1 MRYLPMYFSSRVVE
15 GITTFIYTTR
25 KSFKCTLNVGSTTD
39 TFNLSY
45 WDGKPKGTSSVASS
59 GSYTM
64 WLTKWSEAE
73 QKSLPLPREEAY
85 LYKEVYGDECVLAID
100 AAGQGSLIPMSQFNE
115 LPSDEK
121 NIVTPE
127 QLNA

>member
-1 MRYLPMYFSSRVVE
+1 
-15 GITTFIYTTR
+15 
-25 KSFKCTLNVGSTTD
+25 
-39 TFNLSY
+39 
-45 WDGKPKGTSSVASS
+45 
-59 GSYTM
+59 M

-100 AAGQGSLIPMSQFNE
+100 ADGQGSLIPMSQFNE